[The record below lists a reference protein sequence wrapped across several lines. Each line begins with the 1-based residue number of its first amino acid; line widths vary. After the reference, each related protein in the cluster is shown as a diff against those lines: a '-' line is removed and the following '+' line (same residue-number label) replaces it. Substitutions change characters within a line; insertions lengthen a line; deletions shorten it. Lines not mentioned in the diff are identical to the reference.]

1 MTDDFD
7 ISHLKLM
14 KKAIALFNAQKY
26 WECHEELEHHWLE
39 ETGPLRNVYWAV
51 IQVAASMIHYRD
63 GNLVGAKGLLVKSK
77 EKFKRV
83 ESFKI
88 ENKLLNEELDW
99 QQLKELVFKVP
110 AEPQLEDFKDL
121 FEFRF
126 KEIK

>member
-39 ETGPLRNVYWAV
+39 EPGPLRNVYWAV